1 MAKLIIFGCGRGADV
16 SARYFA
22 NDSAH
27 EVCGF
32 TVETQYLSSESFRGL
47 PLVDFSVVQTRF
59 PPEEYQ
65 MFIPLGFQKMNDLRA
80 QKYADA
86 KKKGY
91 ACASY
96 VSSKVVSHDVLNVGE
111 NCFILENNTINFDV
125 KIGNNVVIWSACQIG
140 DQSLIGDHVWISSHA
155 TLSGE
160 VTIGEYSFLGINCT
174 VSNYVKVAR
183 KSYIGAG
190 SFIAQDTAEKGV
202 YVIEG
207 TKRFKVDSDQFLA
220 LLESMQKRMH
230 E

>member
-1 MAKLIIFGCGRGADV
+1 MARLIIFGCGRGADV
-16 SARYFA
+16 AARYFA

-32 TVETQYLSSESFRGL
+32 TVDAQYVSGGSFRGL
-47 PLVDFSVVQTRF
+47 PLVDFNDVQTRF
-59 PPEEYQ
+59 PPEEHQ
-65 MFIPLGFQKMNDLRA
+65 MFIPLGIQRMNELRA
-80 QKYADA
+80 QKYAEA

-96 VSSKVVSHDVLNVGE
+96 VSSKVVSHDALDVGE

-140 DQSLIGDHVWISSHA
+140 DQSRIGDHVWISSHA

-160 VTIGEYSFLGINCT
+160 VVVGEYSFLGINCT

-190 SFIAQDTAEKGV
+190 AFISQDTAEKGV

-207 TKRFKVDSDQFLA
+207 AKRFGLDSDKFLA
-220 LLESMQKRMH
+220 MLESMQKRMH
-230 E
+230 V